1 MWGHTPSYWRGFG
14 AREKEIFA
22 NLFAL
27 QHNQKAYDIVK
38 KIIPRTVEQF
48 EKKMLELERS

>member
-1 MWGHTPSYWRGFG
+1 MWGHKPSYWKRLG